1 MEVPEQSG
9 PCYIS
14 NANESTP
21 KEHTTFGS
29 LATGA
34 YLRLL
39 ENIYIEDRN
48 TFLIV
53 LCASFIFCESF
64 LNIYIFLCVCVCV
77 FLSQLLVK
85 KTEANLGTLRNCP
98 LMLLGLCCRS
108 EESMRRS

>member
-14 NANESTP
+14 NTNESTP

-34 YLRLL
+34 YFRLL

-64 LNIYIFLCVCVCV
+64 LKIYIFLCF
-77 FLSQLLVK
+77 FLISVACKENRGQPCYPEELPSDVTGSLL
-85 KTEANLGTLRNCP
+85 
-98 LMLLGLCCRS
+98 
-108 EESMRRS
+108 

>member
-14 NANESTP
+14 NANERTP

-64 LNIYIFLCVCVCV
+64 LKIY
-77 FLSQLLVK
+77 LSVLFFF
-85 KTEANLGTLRNCP
+85 
-98 LMLLGLCCRS
+98 
-108 EESMRRS
+108 